1 MKTYRVTINNEE
13 YLVSLE
19 EVGSEAPLRRNE
31 TGAASEARLE
41 PVNLECPAG
50 PMAPAPA
57 APAAPQAPP
66 APPAPAAPQAPPA
79 PPAQEAPPAPVAPPE
94 TEAPQGSEP
103 AFQEGANAPSAGT
116 GEILSAPLPGTVFKM
131 LKQAGDSVTR
141 GEVLLILEAMKLENE
156 IVAPHDAVIDEM
168 LVSEGQAVSAE
179 EPLVRFR

>member
-31 TGAASEARLE
+31 TGAPSEARLE

-50 PMAPAPA
+50 PMAPTPAPA

-66 APPAPAAPQAPPA
+66 APPA
-79 PPAQEAPPAPVAPPE
+79 

-103 AFQEGANAPSAGT
+103 AFQEGTNAPSAGT

>member
-31 TGAASEARLE
+31 TGAPSEARLE

-50 PMAPAPA
+50 PMAPTPAPA
-57 APAAPQAPP
+57 APEAPLAPP
-66 APPAPAAPQAPPA
+66 APPA
-79 PPAQEAPPAPVAPPE
+79 

>member
-31 TGAASEARLE
+31 TGAPSEARLE

-50 PMAPAPA
+50 PMAPTPAPA

-66 APPAPAAPQAPPA
+66 APPA
-79 PPAQEAPPAPVAPPE
+79 

>member
-31 TGAASEARLE
+31 TGAPSEARLE

-50 PMAPAPA
+50 PMAPTPASA

-66 APPAPAAPQAPPA
+66 APPA
-79 PPAQEAPPAPVAPPE
+79 

>member
-31 TGAASEARLE
+31 TGAPSEARLE

-50 PMAPAPA
+50 PMAPTPAPA

-66 APPAPAAPQAPPA
+66 APPAKEAPPAPAAPAAPQAPSA
-79 PPAQEAPPAPVAPPE
+79 PPA